1 MVISGYVQSP
11 CNMDTFC
18 PGRLGLVTWSG
29 RITKQSSTHSGPC
42 CWLRPLSFLLVMLVT
57 SLLLLIPLVSAG
69 PAMGPADSS
78 IPLTRRRPAAGNRAE
93 WLRDQGH
100 LLKTKYGTQTNPRSK
115 RANTGTLSLTNQDS
129 DITYYGTVSIGTPGI
144 FI

>member
-1 MVISGYVQSP
+1 
-11 CNMDTFC
+11 
-18 PGRLGLVTWSG
+18 
-29 RITKQSSTHSGPC
+29 
-42 CWLRPLSFLLVMLVT
+42 MLVT

-78 IPLTRRRPAAGNRAE
+78 IPLTRRRPAAGNRVE
-93 WLRDQGH
+93 WLRNQAD
-100 LLKTKYGTQTNPRSK
+100 LVKARYGTQSPSRSK

-144 FI
+144 FSIDPLISLVDP